1 MSAASKAPVSPPTRR
16 LVPIAAVAAA
26 CLFAISALLAYHL
39 AAPSEPHLDG
49 FPQPVLEDTN
59 VDRTLYLGVVG
70 NAPRGAAV
78 DWTATCTGEE
88 GWTET
93 VGLVVVP
100 TGGTSRVLPIE
111 VDVAAGGSQ
120 TGRCSI
126 DGLTAGDIASVD
138 TAPGAFAVAYGEA
151 AEEAIEGDGRA
162 GA

>member
-1 MSAASKAPVSPPTRR
+1 MSAAPKAPGLPPTRR
-16 LVPIAAVAAA
+16 LVPIAAIAAA

-39 AAPSEPHLDG
+39 AAAPEPHLDG

-59 VDRTLYLGVVG
+59 VDRTLYLGAVG
-70 NAPRGAAV
+70 DGPEGAVV
-78 DWTATCTGEE
+78 DWTATCTGGE

-93 VGLVVVP
+93 VGVVVVP
-100 TGGTSRVLPIE
+100 TEGTSRVLPIE

-120 TGRCSI
+120 TGRCAI
-126 DGLTAGDIASVD
+126 DGLTAGGIASVD

-151 AEEAIEGDGRA
+151 PEETIEGDGRA